1 MSATLKRTLAVDLGG
16 LVVPTPVMIAA
27 GCGGTTRELAALVD
41 LRQVGAIVTRSV
53 TIDPRPGSPTPRI
66 AESPAG
72 LVWETGLQNPGL
84 DAFGRDELPR
94 MAQGVNVIVS
104 IAGGTLEEYV
114 RLTTGLQGRHEA
126 AAIEVYLSG
135 PDAEM
140 GRPVLGHHVDRVNEI
155 VGAVSRMSLVPVFAK
170 LPSGGDTVELART
183 AVRAGAT
190 GVTLLG
196 SPPALG
202 VDPSLRRPVLGS
214 VTGWL
219 AGPALRPVTLR
230 AVFDVAQALPD
241 TPLVASGGVRTPSD
255 AVEMLLAGAWAV
267 QVGTAALVDPG
278 AVVTVA
284 RGIAAYLKAG
294 DLASPA
300 DARGRLMVPASVPEE
315 PG

>member
-1 MSATLKRTLAVDLGG
+1 VRRTLAVDLGG
-16 LVVPTPVMIAA
+16 LMVPTPVVIAA
-27 GCGGTTRELAALVD
+27 GCGGTGRELAGLVD

-53 TIDPRPGSPTPRI
+53 TIDPRPGSATPRI

-84 DAFGRDELPR
+84 DGFVRDELPR
-94 MAQGVNVIVS
+94 MAQGVSVIVS
-104 IAGGTLEEYV
+104 VAGGTLEEYV
-114 RLTTGLQGRHEA
+114 RLTTGLQGRQEV

-140 GRPVLGHHVDRVNEI
+140 DRPVLGHHVDRVNEI
-155 VGAVSRMSLVPVFAK
+155 VGAVARMSLVPVFAK

-183 AVRAGAT
+183 AIRAGAT

-196 SPPALG
+196 SPPALS
-202 VDPSLRRPVLGS
+202 VDPLLRRPALGS

-219 AGPALRPVTLR
+219 AGPALRPVSLR

-241 TPLVASGGVRTPSD
+241 IPIVASGGVRTPDD

-278 AVVTVA
+278 AAITVA
-284 RGIAAYLKAG
+284 RGIAAYLKEG
-294 DLASPA
+294 GLASPA
-300 DARGRLMVPASVPEE
+300 DARGRLVVPVSASEQPV
-315 PG
+315 

>member
-1 MSATLKRTLAVDLGG
+1 
-16 LVVPTPVMIAA
+16 
-27 GCGGTTRELAALVD
+27 
-41 LRQVGAIVTRSV
+41 V

-72 LVWETGLQNPGL
+72 VVWETGLQNAGL
-84 DAFGRDELPR
+84 DAFVRDELPR

-104 IAGGTLEEYV
+104 VAGGTLEEYV
-114 RLTTGLQGRHEA
+114 RLTTGLQGRREV

-140 GRPVLGHHVDRVNEI
+140 DRSVLGHHVDRVNEI
-155 VGAVSRMSLVPVFAK
+155 VGAVARMSLVPVFAK

-183 AVRAGAT
+183 ALRAGAT

-196 SPPALG
+196 SPPALS
-202 VDPSLRRPVLGS
+202 VDPALRRPALGS

-219 AGPALRPVTLR
+219 AGPALRPVSLR

-241 TPLVASGGVRTPSD
+241 IPIVASGGVRTPDD

-278 AVVTVA
+278 ASVTVA

-294 DLASPA
+294 GLASPA
-300 DARGRLMVPASVPEE
+300 DARGRLVVPTSVSEQPA
-315 PG
+315 

>member
-1 MSATLKRTLAVDLGG
+1 VRRTLAIDLGG
-16 LVVPTPVMIAA
+16 LVISTPVMMAA
-27 GCGGTTRELAALVD
+27 GCGGTARELAGLVD

-84 DAFGRDELPR
+84 EAFVRDELPR
-94 MAQGVNVIVS
+94 LAQGVNVVVS
-104 IAGGTLEEYV
+104 IAGATLEEYV
-114 RLTTGLQGRHEA
+114 RLTTGLQGRRDA

-140 GRPVLGHHVDRVNEI
+140 HRPVLGHHVDRVNEI
-155 VGAVSRMSLVPVFAK
+155 VGAVARMSLVPVFAK

-190 GVTLLG
+190 GITLLG

-202 VDPSLRRPVLGS
+202 VDASRRRPVLGG

-230 AVFDVAQALPD
+230 AVFDVARALPE
-241 TPLVASGGVRTPSD
+241 TPLVASGGVRTPGD

-267 QVGTAALVDPG
+267 QVGTAALVDPSA
-278 AVVTVA
+278 AVTIA
-284 RGIAAYLKAG
+284 RGIASYLRAG

-300 DARGRLMVPASVPEE
+300 DARGRLVVPGSLSEE
-315 PG
+315 AG

>member
-1 MSATLKRTLAVDLGG
+1 VRRTLAVDLGG
-16 LVVPTPVMIAA
+16 LMVPTPVVIAA
-27 GCGGTTRELAALVD
+27 GCGGTGRELAGLVD

-53 TIDPRPGSPTPRI
+53 TIDPRPGSATPRI

-72 LVWETGLQNPGL
+72 LVWETGLQNLGL
-84 DAFGRDELPR
+84 DAFVRDELPR

-104 IAGGTLEEYV
+104 VAGGTLEEYV
-114 RLTTGLQGRHEA
+114 RLTTGLQGRQA
-126 AAIEVYLSG
+126 VAAIEVYLSG
-135 PDAEM
+135 PDTEM
-140 GRPVLGHHVDRVNEI
+140 DRPVLGHHVDRVLEI
-155 VGAVSRMSLVPVFAK
+155 VGAVARMSLVPVFAK

-183 AVRAGAT
+183 AIRAGAT

-196 SPPALG
+196 SPPALS
-202 VDPSLRRPVLGS
+202 VDPSLRRPALGS

-219 AGPALRPVTLR
+219 AGPALRPVSLR

-241 TPLVASGGVRTPSD
+241 VPIVASGGVRTPDD

-278 AVVTVA
+278 AAITLA

-294 DLASPA
+294 GLASPA
-300 DARGRLMVPASVPEE
+300 DARGRLVVPVSASEQPA
-315 PG
+315 